1 MLFTP
6 LLLVCTLDF
15 SACKAHTSGGIYST
29 EQECMVDLAEGVAS
43 FAGSNVVVVEAQCT
57 RWVKTESA

>member
-15 SACKAHTSGGIYST
+15 SACRAQTSGGIYGT
-29 EQECMVDLAEGVAS
+29 EQECMVDLAEGVTS
-43 FAGSNVVVVEAQCT
+43 FADTNVIVVEAQCT
-57 RWVKTESA
+57 RWMKTESA